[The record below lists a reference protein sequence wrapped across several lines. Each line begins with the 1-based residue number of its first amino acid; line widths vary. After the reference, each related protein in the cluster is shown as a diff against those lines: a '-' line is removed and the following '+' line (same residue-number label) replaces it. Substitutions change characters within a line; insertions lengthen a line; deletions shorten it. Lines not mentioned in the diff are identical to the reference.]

1 MAQEITEEFIKS
13 LTKWQILS
21 LDCAQHTGFYSCK
34 EYGTVYFPNTDKAP
48 KKLGEDYE
56 QHKAFRDWI
65 IGMVRKHGFKM
76 IAAEDVNVGSQFSAL
91 RKLAQFQGILYE
103 VCATLK
109 IPLVV
114 VNVVSLKRFAT
125 GKGNAN
131 KQEMMEAAKKRW
143 KFDCEGDDNLADAM
157 HIFHYITKRYNIQ

>member
-91 RKLAQFQGILYE
+91 RKLSQFQGVLYE
-103 VCATLK
+103 ACATLK

-131 KQEMMEAAKKRW
+131 KLEMMEAAKKRW

>member
-1 MAQEITEEFIKS
+1 MTQEITEEFIKS

-21 LDCAQHTGFYSCK
+21 LDVAQHTGFYSCK
-34 EYGTVYFPNTDKAP
+34 EYGTAYFPNTDKAP